1 MNPFYK
7 IHFLAYTYTILL
19 FCTWVSPVIHVVWY
33 DTPNQCF
40 TTINKQSKFI
50 RRKYV
55 IPNPCLI
62 EQISPCCLN
71 VFASPGI
78 TGCNKCKRSFMY
90 YHRRISN
97 LAVSEAAP
105 VICNCFELCVFVSK
119 GSDKNSTN
127 SGTNG
132 IILHPLMLLVLKHPI
147 EGSYPAPDVFYLI
160 RLWLLSKKRD

>member
-19 FCTWVSPVIHVVWY
+19 FCTWGSPVRHVKLIDMS
-33 DTPNQCF
+33 DTTLRISVLLPL
-40 TTINKQSKFI
+40 TNKASSFEGNT
-50 RRKYV
+50 V
-55 IPNPCLI
+55 IPNLCLI

-71 VFASPGI
+71 VFASPWI

-132 IILHPLMLLVLKHPI
+132 IILYPLMLLVLKHPI

-160 RLWLLSKKRD
+160 RL